1 MSLAGTERRRHLVTA
16 VIGTFLML
24 IMGTVLL
31 LGFRFATQMRTNII
45 ALQTASTLQNYPEE
59 LSHQLNALRD
69 RLEVRAYSG
78 QALADLQAT
87 VKRFDHE
94 LRVLSASVDAD
105 SPQLGHALLLWHQ
118 YTPVLDPV
126 VNFNGQPYVDSDT
139 TGSSLSREG
148 REHYAEV
155 KRAQLFASEN
165 ARPLQTQLANLATSL
180 QRTSSEAATRLRA
193 LLMAGVFAALVLA
206 AVAAYFQLSR
216 SRHERVAREAQEQ
229 TRDILKTVREGFF
242 LLDAHYRIGAVWSDA
257 LTRMFSRSDFA
268 GLTFEELLRDLVP
281 ASTLGT
287 AMKYIKL
294 LWGDRAHENLMKSI
308 NPLGQLEITMENGHG
323 GKETRYLQFD
333 FHRVMGPEGIKHVL
347 CSVGDVTSSVLLAR
361 ELHESQENAN
371 AQIDMMVGMMHVDPL
386 QLVSFLDT
394 AETGLKLVNTILK
407 EPARTDAE
415 FRKKLTGLFRELHTI
430 KGEASALNLKSVAN
444 RVHTLEDMVGECKK
458 KPELSG
464 NDFLPMVLKLDDLL
478 AHLRNV
484 REMAARLT
492 VLKDTAPGAAAAAAT
507 TGTYPAAAMPA
518 ARHPAPT
525 ATTGTYPAATA
536 PPPPPPPR
544 AAAPPA
550 PSSPPGGV
558 TTRNESAPGP
568 AASTAPSAARRVEEL
583 SPALYSMAERLAQ
596 DHAKRFRLT
605 LRGLGDVPPPYT
617 ATIKDCLIQ
626 MLRNA
631 AVHGIESP
639 DVRLAQAK
647 KDTGSVQVDFRKT
660 SEGYELVF
668 EDDGAGIAPDALK
681 AAAVR
686 RQLISEEDAAL
697 MDTRAAMALIFRPG
711 FSTQDEI
718 SMDAGRGVGMDVV
731 ARSVYALGGKI
742 GVSTH
747 PGKFTRFKIVLP
759 ATEAVSTAVA

>member
-1 MSLAGTERRRHLVTA
+1 MSLAGTERRRHLLTA
-16 VIGTFLML
+16 SIGTALML
-24 IMGTVLL
+24 VMGLALVW
-31 LGFRFATQMRTNII
+31 GFRLATHMRTNIV

-59 LSHQLNALRD
+59 MSHQLNALRD

-87 VKRFDHE
+87 VKRFDQE
-94 LRVLSASVDAD
+94 LRVLSASIDGD
-105 SPQLGHALLLWHQ
+105 SPQLGRALLLWNQ
-118 YTPVLDPV
+118 YAPVLEPV
-126 VNFNGQPYVDSDT
+126 VAFSGQPYVDSDT
-139 TGSSLSREG
+139 AGSSLSREG
-148 REHYAEV
+148 REHYAAV

-165 ARPLQTQLANLATSL
+165 ARPLQTQLATLATSL
-180 QRTSSEAATRLRA
+180 QRTSSDGATRLRS

-206 AVAAYFQLSR
+206 LVAAYFQLSR
-216 SRHERVAREAQEQ
+216 SRHERTAREAQEQ

-242 LLDAHYRIGAVWSDA
+242 LLDAHYRIGSVWSEA
-257 LTRMFSRSDFA
+257 LTRMFGRNDFA
-268 GLTFEELLRDLVP
+268 GLTFEELLEDLVP
-281 ASTLGT
+281 QATLST
-287 AMKYIKL
+287 AVKYIKL

-308 NPLGQLEITMENGHG
+308 NPLGQLEITMDNGHG

-361 ELHESQENAN
+361 ELHESQENAH
-371 AQIDMMVGMMHVDPL
+371 AQLDMMVGLMHIDPL

-394 AETGLKLVNTILK
+394 ADAGLKLVNTILR
-407 EPARTDAE
+407 EPARNDAE
-415 FRKKLTGLFRELHTI
+415 FRKKLAGLFRELHTI
-430 KGEASALNLKSVAN
+430 KGEASALNLKSVAS

-464 NDFLPMVLKLDDLL
+464 NDFLPLVLKLDELL
-478 AHLRNV
+478 AHLRSV

-492 VLKDTAPGAAAAAAT
+492 ALKDTMPAAAAAAAPPAANAASAKLPASPEPADSMPPA
-507 TGTYPAAAMPA
+507 PAAAARAGAAAGRPA
-518 ARHPAPT
+518 APERAP
-525 ATTGTYPAATA
+525 
-536 PPPPPPPR
+536 
-544 AAAPPA
+544 
-550 PSSPPGGV
+550 
-558 TTRNESAPGP
+558 
-568 AASTAPSAARRVEEL
+568 RRVEEL
-583 SPALYSMAERLAQ
+583 SPTLHLMAERLAQ

-605 LRGLGDVPPPYT
+605 LSGLTDVPAAYT

-639 DVRLAQAK
+639 EVRRAQAK
-647 KDTGSVQVDFRKT
+647 QDTGSVHVDFRKVT
-660 SEGYELVF
+660 DGYELLF

-681 AAAVR
+681 AAAVK
-686 RQLISEEDAAL
+686 RQLITEDDAAL

-711 FSTQDEI
+711 FSTQEEI

-759 ATEAVSTAVA
+759 AAEPVSTAVA

>member
-1 MSLAGTERRRHLVTA
+1 MSLAGTERRRHVVTA
-16 VIGTFLML
+16 VIGTVLML
-24 IMGTVLL
+24 FMGTVLL

-45 ALQTASTLQNYPEE
+45 ALQTASTLQTYPEE
-59 LSHQLNALRD
+59 ISHQLNALRD

-87 VKRFDHE
+87 VKRFDRE
-94 LRVLSASVDAD
+94 LRILSASVDAD
-105 SPQLGHALLLWHQ
+105 SQQLGHALLLWHQ
-118 YTPVLDPV
+118 YAPVLDPV
-126 VNFNGQPYVDSDT
+126 VTFNAQPYVDSDT
-139 TGSSLSREG
+139 AGSSLSREG
-148 REHYAEV
+148 REHYAAV

-165 ARPLQTQLANLATSL
+165 SRPLQTQLANLAMSL
-180 QRTSSEAATRLRA
+180 QRTSSDAATRLRA
-193 LLMAGVFAALVLA
+193 LLMGGVFAALVLGV
-206 AVAAYFQLSR
+206 VAAYFQLSR

-229 TRDILKTVREGFF
+229 TRDILRTVREGFF
-242 LLDAHYRIGAVWSDA
+242 LLDAQYRIGAVWSDA
-257 LTRMFSRSDFA
+257 LTRMFSRDDFA
-268 GLTFEELLRDLVP
+268 SLTFEELLKDLVP
-281 ASTLGT
+281 ATTLST

-308 NPLGQLEITMENGHG
+308 NPLGQLEITMENAHG

-361 ELHESQENAN
+361 ELHESQENAS
-371 AQIDMMVGMMHVDPL
+371 AQLDMMVGMMHVDPL

-415 FRKKLTGLFRELHTI
+415 FRKKLAGLFRELHAI

-484 REMAARLT
+484 REMAGRLT
-492 VLKDTAPGAAAAAAT
+492 ALKDTAPGAAALPSPPAASS
-507 TGTYPAAAMPA
+507 TGTHSLTMAPAAAAAAGATAPRGSAAPA
-518 ARHPAPT
+518 ARATPAAAVRGVDELAPT
-525 ATTGTYPAATA
+525 
-536 PPPPPPPR
+536 
-544 AAAPPA
+544 
-550 PSSPPGGV
+550 
-558 TTRNESAPGP
+558 
-568 AASTAPSAARRVEEL
+568 L
-583 SPALYSMAERLAQ
+583 HSMAERLAQ
-596 DHAKRFRLT
+596 DHAKRFRLSIN
-605 LRGLGDVPPPYT
+605 GLSDVPAAYN

-639 DVRLAQAK
+639 EVRRALAK
-647 KDTGSVQVDFRKT
+647 KDTGSVVVDFRKVA
-660 SEGYELVF
+660 EGYELLF
-668 EDDGAGIAPDALK
+668 EDDGAGILPETLK

-686 RQLISEEDAAL
+686 RQLISEDDAAL

-711 FSTQDEI
+711 FSTQDDV

-759 ATEAVSTAVA
+759 AAEAASTAVA